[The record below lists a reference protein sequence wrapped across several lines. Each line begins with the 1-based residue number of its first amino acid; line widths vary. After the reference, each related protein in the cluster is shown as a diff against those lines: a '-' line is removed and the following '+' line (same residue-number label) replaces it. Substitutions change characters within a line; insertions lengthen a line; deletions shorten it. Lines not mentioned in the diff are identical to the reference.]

1 MPLGVHC
8 HLEIPMEMVDA
19 GPLDGTHWC
28 QPWINKPRLRL
39 FNWEGAIKKYQIIYD
54 YWRSTPPNFHKPW
67 FSNSSGVD
75 SYRKFRGSS
84 DLNL

>member
-28 QPWINKPRLRL
+28 QPWINKPPFKAVQLGGYHL
-39 FNWEGAIKKYQIIYD
+39 SINWEG
-54 YWRSTPPNFHKPW
+54 
-67 FSNSSGVD
+67 
-75 SYRKFRGSS
+75 
-84 DLNL
+84 